1 MKIKNII
8 LAAVAV
14 LFAVSASAQT
24 QKFAHVDSQKLIAQ
38 LDEFKQAQAK
48 LEAESSKIS
57 EQMQSMQQELQTKY
71 NDYMA
76 KADSLPDVVRQ
87 VKEQELQEM
96 QQRMQVMGKA
106 ADQSLQQT
114 QAKLLQPI
122 FNKVQEAIDAVG
134 KENGFIY
141 IFDLSSQVV
150 LFHSEQS
157 TDAEPLVL
165 AKIAAMP
172 KN

>member
-8 LAAVAV
+8 LVAVAV
-14 LFAVSASAQT
+14 LFTVSASAQ

-48 LEAESSKIS
+48 LEAESNKIS

-71 NDYMA
+71 NDYVS

-87 VKEQELQEM
+87 VKEQELTEM

-106 ADQSLQQT
+106 AEQSLQQT
-114 QAKLLQPI
+114 QAKLFQPI
-122 FNKVQEAIDAVG
+122 FAKVQEAIDAVG

-157 TDAEPLVL
+157 VDAEPLVL
-165 AKIAAMP
+165 AKIAAAP
-172 KN
+172 KAN

>member
-57 EQMQSMQQELQTKY
+57 EQMQSMQQELQAKY
-71 NDYMA
+71 NDYVS

>member
-57 EQMQSMQQELQTKY
+57 EQMQSMQQELQAKY

>member
-57 EQMQSMQQELQTKY
+57 EQMQSMQQELQAKY
-71 NDYMA
+71 NDYVS

-114 QAKLLQPI
+114 QAKLFQPI

>member
-14 LFAVSASAQT
+14 LFTVSASAQT
-24 QKFAHVDSQKLIAQ
+24 QKFAHIDSQKLIAQ

-48 LEAESSKIS
+48 LEAESAKIS

>member
-24 QKFAHVDSQKLIAQ
+24 QKFAHIDSQKLIAQ

-57 EQMQSMQQELQTKY
+57 EQMQSMQQELQAKY
-71 NDYMA
+71 NDYVS

-114 QAKLLQPI
+114 QAKLFQPI

-157 TDAEPLVL
+157 VDAEPLVL